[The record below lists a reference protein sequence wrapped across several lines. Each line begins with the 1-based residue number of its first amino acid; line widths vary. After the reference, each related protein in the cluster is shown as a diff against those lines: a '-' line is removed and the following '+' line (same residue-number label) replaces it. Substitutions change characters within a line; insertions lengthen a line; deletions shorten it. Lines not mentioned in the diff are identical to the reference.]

1 MKHGSTKR
9 LILCALFCALIA
21 IGAQITIPVP
31 YGAFTLQL
39 LFVLLAGFLLPARD
53 GFLTM
58 LAYLLLGLVGAPVY
72 AGFSG
77 GLSSLVSPTFGFVL
91 GMASAC
97 PAVSWL
103 FRRLRGRVRPF
114 PAAVLSGLAGIAVT
128 YLFGAVYGYFVMI
141 LVLNQ
146 AVSPWFVVWTFCLM
160 YLPFDAA
167 KLLFAAVASSALAR
181 RLPR

>member
-58 LAYLLLGLVGAPVY
+58 LAYLLHRGDLPVRRGLRVLCDDPGAEP
-72 AGFSG
+72 G
-77 GLSSLVSPTFGFVL
+77 GQPLVCRVDLLPDV
-91 GMASAC
+91 
-97 PAVSWL
+97 PAL
-103 FRRLRGRVRPF
+103 
-114 PAAVLSGLAGIAVT
+114 
-128 YLFGAVYGYFVMI
+128 
-141 LVLNQ
+141 
-146 AVSPWFVVWTFCLM
+146 
-160 YLPFDAA
+160 
-167 KLLFAAVASSALAR
+167 
-181 RLPR
+181 

>member
-1 MKHGSTKR
+1 MVYNKR
-9 LILCALFCALIA
+9 RNPHRETRFNQTLVLCALFCALIA
-21 IGAQITIPVP
+21 TGAQITIPVP

-91 GMASAC
+91 GMVAAC

-103 FRRLRGRVRPF
+103 FRRLRGQRGGPSRPRCCRPC
-114 PAAVLSGLAGIAVT
+114 PAS
-128 YLFGAVYGYFVMI
+128 
-141 LVLNQ
+141 
-146 AVSPWFVVWTFCLM
+146 
-160 YLPFDAA
+160 
-167 KLLFAAVASSALAR
+167 R
-181 RLPR
+181 